1 MHKLPLPSSSSSS
14 SSSSTGRAP
23 EQIASFAPGKPVP
36 SGNKQLDLKLK
47 NAMFKRIRDNHQA
60 YVRCD
65 NCGLHCNGPPTVL
78 APGVQVCDGCLQKCS
93 ECGALTLVVQQ
104 RGPHTGPLLPL
115 CLGDHEVLARE
126 DPQHHSLT
134 RLIRCSSTNCFEWV
148 RPDIHRTVQW
158 LNDPEEYP
166 MICLLHKPPSDPS
179 AAAAVTKSP
188 RSQVKSRPRND
199 DNDDGGI
206 EILNLVPTHL
216 IPATP
221 KYTVGLDMATLVARS
236 TQRLAAVA
244 TKPTSTPPANNSSNK
259 KGSTNKT
266 LVFEGRPPKRRA
278 AVAAEDEIAA
288 AVSTVEAGH
297 SAKRRAAKSIDLND
311 SDSDSDVSID
321 NDNGQDASFDYSGAN
336 TGDNHESSD
345 DDDDDESN
353 TASTTRRTRTRSA
366 KNTLNWKSTP
376 VLDIVIK
383 EDSVAPLSKFNKPS
397 KPSS

>member
-1 MHKLPLPSSSSSS
+1 M
-14 SSSSTGRAP
+14 
-23 EQIASFAPGKPVP
+23 
-36 SGNKQLDLKLK
+36 
-47 NAMFKRIRDNHQA
+47 
-60 YVRCD
+60 
-65 NCGLHCNGPPTVL
+65 
-78 APGVQVCDGCLQKCS
+78 
-93 ECGALTLVVQQ
+93 
-104 RGPHTGPLLPL
+104 PL
-115 CLGDHEVLARE
+115 CLGNHEVLARE

-166 MICLLHKPPSDPS
+166 MLCTLHNNPPSDSSP

-236 TQRLAAVA
+236 TQRLAAVG
-244 TKPTSTPPANNSSNK
+244 TKPTSTLLANNSNNK

-288 AVSTVEAGH
+288 AAVSTVEAGH

-311 SDSDSDVSID
+311 SDSDSDVPID
-321 NDNGQDASFDYSGAN
+321 NDNGQDESFDYNSAH
-336 TGDNHESSD
+336 TGDNDESSD
-345 DDDDDESN
+345 DDDQSD
-353 TASTTRRTRTRSA
+353 TAPSTRRTRTRSA
-366 KNTLNWKSTP
+366 KKTLNWKSTP
-376 VLDIVIK
+376 VLDIVIN